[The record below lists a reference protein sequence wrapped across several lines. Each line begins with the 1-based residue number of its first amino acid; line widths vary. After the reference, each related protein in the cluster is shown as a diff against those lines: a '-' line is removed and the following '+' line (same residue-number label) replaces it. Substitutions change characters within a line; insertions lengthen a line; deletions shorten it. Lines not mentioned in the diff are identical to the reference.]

1 VTDRDDL
8 ASSVAEGIIT
18 PEQAAAIRRNRAA
31 QDEPFRLVG
40 NFGDVFLCVGL
51 LFVYW
56 AQGAFMLVADVPV
69 VWVHAGFAVLFWLI
83 AEFFVFGARRK
94 FPAVVAIALFAL
106 SVHKVASVYLGGVSL
121 AGLAFA
127 YFSGVETGIRA
138 IEHLAVVTGA
148 LLLALLRFRQP
159 IIVLGLGLCATLLA
173 FALTRLYVA
182 ETPARLVLAGC
193 GVFFLLL
200 GFALDMK
207 DKARTGIWHEWALWL
222 FVLGSPL
229 TVHPIF
235 LGLIGEQLAATRVDS
250 FSDFVRVD
258 FEGLI
263 WAVTALAAGFS
274 LLGLL
279 LDRRSLVASTLLYL
293 SAILTYATFRSG
305 LGVSTAAAVVPLTIG
320 ILVILLGVGWDH
332 ARAALLRVVPF
343 RRAFRAAHRDPASF
357 DR

>member
-1 VTDRDDL
+1 MAMPVAEKDDL
-8 ASSVAEGIIT
+8 SSSVARGIIT
-18 PEQAAAIRRNRAA
+18 REQADAIRRQRAA

-56 AQGAFMLVADVPV
+56 AQGAFMLVADMPV
-69 VWVHAGFAVLFWLI
+69 LWVHAGFAVLFWLI
-83 AEFFVFGARRK
+83 AEFFVFSARRK
-94 FPAVVAIALFAL
+94 FPAIAAIVLFVL
-106 SVHKVASVYLGGVSL
+106 SVHKLASVYLGGVSL
-121 AGLAFA
+121 TGLAFS
-127 YFSGVETGIRA
+127 YFSGIETGTRA
-138 IEHLAVVTGA
+138 IEHLAVITGA

-159 IIVLGLGLCATLLA
+159 VIVLGLGLCATVLA

-182 ETPARLVLAGC
+182 EAPARLVLAGC

-200 GFALDMK
+200 GFVLDMA

-235 LGLIGEQLAATRVDS
+235 LGLIGEQLAATRTGS
-250 FSDFVRVD
+250 FTEFIKLDL
-258 FEGLI
+258 EGLI
-263 WAVTALAAGFS
+263 WVVTALAAGFS

-305 LGVSTAAAVVPLTIG
+305 LGLSTAAAVVPLTIG

-343 RRAFRAAHRDPASF
+343 RRAFRPASF

>member
-1 VTDRDDL
+1 MADRRTRDRDDL
-8 ASSVAEGIIT
+8 ESSVAEGIIT
-18 PEQAAAIRRNRAA
+18 REQADAIRTKRAA
-31 QDEPFRLVG
+31 NDEPFKLVG
-40 NFGDVFLCVGL
+40 NFGDVFLCIGL

-56 AQGAFMLVADVPV
+56 AQNAFMLIADVPAL
-69 VWVHAGFAVLFWLI
+69 WVHIGFAVLFWLI
-83 AEFFVFGARRK
+83 AEFFVFSTRRK
-94 FPAVVAIALFAL
+94 FPAVAAIALFVL
-106 SVHKVASVYLGGVSL
+106 SVHKIAAVYFGDISL
-121 AGLAFA
+121 TGLAFG
-127 YFSGVETGIRA
+127 YVSGIDTGIRP
-138 IEHLAVVTGA
+138 IEHLAVATGA
-148 LLLALLRFRQP
+148 LSVALLRFRQP

-182 ETPARLVLAGC
+182 EAPARLVLAGC

-200 GFALDMK
+200 GFLLDMK
-207 DKARTGIWHEWALWL
+207 DKARTGILHEWALWL

-235 LGLIGEQLAATRVDS
+235 LGLIGEQLEVTRIQS
-250 FSDFVRVD
+250 FNDFVRID
-258 FEGLI
+258 LEGLI
-263 WAVTALAAGFS
+263 WVVTALAAGFA

-305 LGVSTAAAVVPLTIG
+305 LGLSTAAAVVPLTIG

-343 RRAFRAAHRDPASF
+343 RRAFRPPHF

>member
-1 VTDRDDL
+1 MAEPDDL
-8 ASSVAEGIIT
+8 DASVADGIIT
-18 PEQAAAIRRNRAA
+18 REQANAIRHKRAA
-31 QDEPFRLVG
+31 NDEPFKLIG
-40 NFGDVFLCVGL
+40 NFGDVFLCIGL

-56 AQGAFMLVADVPV
+56 SQGAFLLVADVPIL
-69 VWVHAGFAVLFWLI
+69 WVHIGFAVLFWLI
-83 AEFFVFGARRK
+83 AEFFVFSTRRK
-94 FPAVVAIALFAL
+94 FPAVVAIALFVI
-106 SVHKVASVYLGGVSL
+106 SVHKVAGYYLGDVSL
-121 AGLAFA
+121 TGMALA
-127 YFSGVETGIRA
+127 YFSGIETGMRA
-138 IEHLAVVTGA
+138 LEHLAVITAA

-173 FALTRLYVA
+173 FALTRQYVA
-182 ETPARLVLAGC
+182 ETPARIVLAVC
-193 GVFFLLL
+193 GAVFLLL
-200 GFALDMK
+200 GFLLDMK

-250 FSDFVRVD
+250 FNEFVRID
-258 FEGLI
+258 LEGLI

-305 LGVSTAAAVVPLTIG
+305 LGLSTAAAVVPLTIG
-320 ILVILLGVGWDH
+320 VLVILLGVGWDH

-343 RRAFRAAHRDPASF
+343 RRAFRPPHF